1 MLCPRPAPTTV
12 TSRRPE
18 VVLLVS
24 LLLNIIV
31 LVPVVSVLIVS
42 TRRDLDTREHFPWGA
57 RTPARD
63 ILIAIYLAI
72 LTASIALLAVVATA
86 GPSVAVEAAAVSLF
100 AVQIVYKVLTAVT
113 VRDAL
118 RNPVVLS
125 NLGIAA
131 VHAVTVATLVPGLL
145 G

>member
-1 MLCPRPAPTTV
+1 MLV
-12 TSRRPE
+12 I
-18 VVLLVS
+18 S
-24 LLLNIIV
+24 LLLNIAV
-31 LVPVVSVLIVS
+31 LIPVVAVLLLS
-42 TRRDLDTREHFPWGA
+42 TRRGIDTRGSFPWGA

-63 ILIAIYLAI
+63 ILLAIYIAI
-72 LTASIALLAVVATA
+72 LTASIALLAVVATT
-86 GPSVAVEAAAVSLF
+86 GPSVAVDAAAVSLF

-131 VHAVTVATLVPGLL
+131 VHGVTVATLGSGVL

>member
-1 MLCPRPAPTTV
+1 
-12 TSRRPE
+12 
-18 VVLLVS
+18 
-24 LLLNIIV
+24 V
-31 LVPVVSVLIVS
+31 LVPVVGSLAA
-42 TRRDLDTREHFPWGA
+42 RAPWVARAWGD

-63 ILIAIYLAI
+63 ILLAIYIAILA
-72 LTASIALLAVVATA
+72 ASIALLAVVAAT
-86 GPSVAVEAAAVSLF
+86 GPSVAIEAAAVSLF

-113 VRDAL
+113 VRNAL

-131 VHAVTVATLVPGLL
+131 VHGVTVATLVPTLL

>member
-1 MLCPRPAPTTV
+1 MLV
-12 TSRRPE
+12 I
-18 VVLLVS
+18 S
-24 LLLNIIV
+24 LLLNIAV
-31 LVPVVSVLIVS
+31 LVPVVSVLAVGS
-42 TRRDLDTREHFPWGA
+42 RRGIDTRGSLPWGA
-57 RTPARD
+57 RTSARD
-63 ILIAIYLAI
+63 ILVAIYIAILI
-72 LTASIALLAVVATA
+72 ASIALLAAAATT
-86 GPSVAVEAAAVSLF
+86 GPSVAVEAASASLF

-131 VHAVTVATLVPGLL
+131 VHGVTVATLVPALL

>member
-1 MLCPRPAPTTV
+1 MLTARPAPTTV
-12 TSRRPE
+12 TRRRPE
-18 VVLLVS
+18 AVLLVS
-24 LLLNIIV
+24 LLLNIVV
-31 LVPVVSVLIVS
+31 LVPVVSVLAVGS
-42 TRRDLDTREHFPWGA
+42 RRGIDTRERFPWGA

-63 ILIAIYLAI
+63 ILLAIYIAIMA
-72 LTASIALLAVVATA
+72 ASIALLAVVATA

-100 AVQIVYKVLTAVT
+100 TVQIVYKVLTAVT
-113 VRDAL
+113 VQRAL

-145 G
+145 S

>member
-1 MLCPRPAPTTV
+1 MLV
-12 TSRRPE
+12 I
-18 VVLLVS
+18 S
-24 LLLNIIV
+24 LLLNIAV
-31 LVPVVSVLIVS
+31 LIPVVTVLLLS
-42 TRRDLDTREHFPWGA
+42 TRRGIDTRERFPWGA

-63 ILIAIYLAI
+63 ILLAIYIAI
-72 LTASIALLAVVATA
+72 LTASIALLAVVAAA
-86 GPSVAVEAAAVSLF
+86 GPAVAVDAAAVSLF
-100 AVQIVYKVLTAVT
+100 AVQIVYKVLTAMT

-131 VHAVTVATLVPGLL
+131 VHGVTVATLVPALL

>member
-1 MLCPRPAPTTV
+1 MLI
-12 TSRRPE
+12 
-18 VVLLVS
+18 VS
-24 LLLNIIV
+24 LLLNIVV
-31 LVPVVSVLIVS
+31 LIPVVAVIALS
-42 TRRDLDTREHFPWGA
+42 TRRGIDTRARFPWGE

-63 ILIAIYLAI
+63 ILLAIYIAI
-72 LTASIALLAVVATA
+72 LTASVAVLTVVATV

-131 VHAVTVATLVPGLL
+131 VHAVTVLALAPGL
-145 G
+145 GA

>member
-1 MLCPRPAPTTV
+1 MLV
-12 TSRRPE
+12 I
-18 VVLLVS
+18 S
-24 LLLNIIV
+24 LLLNIAV
-31 LVPVVSVLIVS
+31 LIPVVTVLLLS
-42 TRRDLDTREHFPWGA
+42 TRRGIDTRERFPWGA

-63 ILIAIYLAI
+63 ILLAIYIAI
-72 LTASIALLAVVATA
+72 LTASIALLAVVATT
-86 GPSVAVEAAAVSLF
+86 GPSVAVDAAAASLF
-100 AVQIVYKVLTAVT
+100 AVQIVYKVLTAMT

-131 VHAVTVATLVPGLL
+131 VHGVTVATLVPGLL